1 MNTRPIK
8 FFYSPG
14 ACSLASH
21 IVLEET
27 GAAYEA
33 VRIALAEGAQRQ
45 PDYLAL
51 NPKGRVP
58 VIVDGDFVLTESP
71 AILYYL
77 AQRFPAAG
85 LWPGDPQAAARC
97 AEWLA
102 WGSSGIHVTYAH
114 LSRPERYTNTE
125 AAIEDVKAKA
135 RSASREA
142 WEMVEAKLAAAKSTW
157 VAGEHYS
164 VADAYA
170 FVFWNWGRSTRLGY
184 DMARDFPVWT
194 EHARRVGERPA
205 VRRTL
210 EQEGIA
216 LP

>member
-1 MNTRPIK
+1 MNTPEIK
-8 FFYSPG
+8 LFYSPG

-27 GAAYEA
+27 GAPFEP
-33 VRIALAEGAQRQ
+33 VRVALAEGAQRR
-45 PDYLAL
+45 PEYLAI

-58 VIVDGDFVLTESP
+58 VIADGDFVLTENP

-77 AQRFPAAG
+77 AQRFPAAK

-102 WGSSGIHVTYAH
+102 WGSSGIHVSYAH
-114 LSRPERYTNTE
+114 VSRPERYASSE
-125 AAIEDVKAKA
+125 AAIEDIKAKA
-135 RSASREA
+135 RASCRET
-142 WEMVEAKLAAAKSTW
+142 WGMVEAKLAAAKSAW

-164 VADAYA
+164 VADAYM
-170 FVFWNWGRSTRLGY
+170 FVFWNWGRGSRLGY

-194 EHARRVGERPA
+194 EHARRMGARPA
-205 VRRTL
+205 VKRAL
-210 EQEGIA
+210 EQEGIE

>member
-1 MNTRPIK
+1 MNAPSIK

-27 GAAYEA
+27 GAAYEP
-33 VRIALAEGAQRQ
+33 VRVALAEGAQRR
-45 PDYLAL
+45 PEYLAL

-71 AILYYL
+71 AILHYL
-77 AQRFPAAG
+77 AQRFPAAQ
-85 LWPGDPQAAARC
+85 LWPGDPQAAARS
-97 AEWLA
+97 AEWLS

-135 RSASREA
+135 RSACRET
-142 WEMVEAKLAAAKSTW
+142 WNMIEAKLAAAQSTW
-157 VAGEHYS
+157 AAGEQYS
-164 VADAYA
+164 VADAYV
-170 FVFWNWGRSTRLGY
+170 FVFWNWGRGARLGY
-184 DMARDFPVWT
+184 DMAHDFPVWT
-194 EHARRVGERPA
+194 AHAKRMGERPA

-210 EQEGIA
+210 EQEGIE

>member
-1 MNTRPIK
+1 MNTPEIK
-8 FFYSPG
+8 LFYSPG

-27 GAAYEA
+27 GAPFEP
-33 VRIALAEGAQRQ
+33 VRVALAEGAQRR
-45 PDYLAL
+45 PEYLAI

-58 VIVDGDFVLTESP
+58 VIADGDFVLTENP

-77 AQRFPAAG
+77 AQRFPAAK
-85 LWPGDPQAAARC
+85 LWPSDPQAAARC

-102 WGSSGIHVTYAH
+102 WGSSGIHVSYAH
-114 LSRPERYTNTE
+114 VSRPERYASSE
-125 AAIEDVKAKA
+125 AAIEDIKAKA
-135 RSASREA
+135 RASCRET
-142 WEMVEAKLAAAKSTW
+142 WGMVEAKLAAAKSAW

-164 VADAYA
+164 VADAYM
-170 FVFWNWGRSTRLGY
+170 FVFWNWGRGSRLGY

-194 EHARRVGERPA
+194 EHARRMGARPA
-205 VRRTL
+205 VKRAL
-210 EQEGIA
+210 EQEGIE